1 MFIYCIFK
9 FDGTVAWRQQFALS
23 RCERGGRGG
32 GGGGGHWEQ
41 RGIGVCVSCLLLF
54 NCCYDIIL
62 GRGGEGGWGEVCVFI
77 C

>member
-1 MFIYCIFK
+1 M
-9 FDGTVAWRQQFALS
+9 ALS
-23 RCERGGRGG
+23 PGGSNLHFLVVREVGG
-32 GGGGGHWEQ
+32 VGVGGGHWEQ